1 MPTLLHL
8 DSSPLG
14 EASISRHL
22 TSEFV
27 DSWKLANPDGKVI
40 TRDLTKSGLVTI
52 DAAWIGAAYT
62 PEASRTAEQ
71 RQALALSDE
80 LLEELFAAD
89 EYVFGVPMHN
99 FSIPGVFK
107 LWIDQIARA
116 GRTFA
121 YVDGAPKGLLTGKK
135 ATFLI
140 TSGGVYDAGTAMASF
155 NFVEPYLRTVFAFLG
170 VTETTFQNAGGTAA
184 LRSGGSREEFLTPQV
199 AAIRARFAAEPVLV
213 N

>member
-8 DSSPLG
+8 DSSALG

-71 RQALALSDE
+71 KQALALSDE

-121 YVDGAPKGLLTGKK
+121 YVNGAPKGLLTGKK

>member
-71 RQALALSDE
+71 KQALALSDE

-99 FSIPGVFK
+99 FSIPGTFK
-107 LWIDQIARA
+107 LWIDQIARV
-116 GRTFA
+116 GKTFA
-121 YVDGAPKGLLTGKK
+121 YADGAPKGLLTGKK

-140 TSGGVYDAGTAMASF
+140 ASGGVYGAGSAMASF

-170 VTETTFQNAGGTAA
+170 VGDTIFQTAGGTAS
-184 LRSGGSREEFLTPQV
+184 LNYGGNREEFLTPQV
-199 AAIRARFAAEPVLV
+199 EAIRARFAAEPALV

>member
-40 TRDLTKSGLVTI
+40 TRDLTTSGLVTI

>member
-121 YVDGAPKGLLTGKK
+121 YVNGAPKGLLTGKK

-199 AAIRARFAAEPVLV
+199 AAIRARFAAEPVLA